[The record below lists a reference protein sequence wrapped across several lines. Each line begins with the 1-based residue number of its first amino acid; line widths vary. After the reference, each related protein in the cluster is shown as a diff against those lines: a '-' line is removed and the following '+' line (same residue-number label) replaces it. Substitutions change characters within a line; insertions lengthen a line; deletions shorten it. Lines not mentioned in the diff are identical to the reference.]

1 MKVKDVALTTV
12 LVLACSALSAIGGA
26 AITKHND
33 QPAEST
39 YETSLP
45 SGSSRA
51 YMASTPPNF
60 VEVAEKTI
68 DGVVNIRTEK
78 AVRMSRQEQFF
89 DPFEFFFGIPSQR
102 DPRQQSQPQETPKQ
116 VEIGSGVIISSDGYI
131 VTNNHVIEG
140 ADDVFVTTNNNEEYK
155 AKVIGSDPSTDLAL
169 LKIEAGKTKLTVIPF
184 GNSDDLR
191 IGEWVLAIGNPF
203 NLRSTVTAGIVS
215 AKGRAA
221 GSGQGSLQVGSFIQ
235 SDVAVNPGNSGGAL
249 VNMAGELIGINTMIY
264 SSTGNY
270 AGISFAIPTTIVHK
284 VVNDLKEY
292 GTVQRA
298 VLGIVGTNINSSV
311 TEKYDLKVSQG
322 ALVVEVADRSAAK
335 QAGLKEGDVVT
346 AIDGHSIATM
356 SQLQELIST
365 HKPGDKIKL
374 TVNRKGTSKTLDMT
388 LMNSEGNTDAVTRID
403 ESSIGAAFI
412 ELTTEERNELGI
424 SYGVKV
430 AGVDR
435 DGKFFRAG
443 IRKGDVILAVNNV
456 RVSEKDDVDKIVSE
470 VIRNSSDKVLFVKL
484 INKNGRV
491 NYTAVDLRD

>member
-1 MKVKDVALTTV
+1 MKAKDIILTSV
-12 LVLACSALSAIGGA
+12 LVVACSTLSAIGGA
-26 AITKHND
+26 AITKHGSD
-33 QPAEST
+33 SSET
-39 YETSLP
+39 YETSEP
-45 SGSSRA
+45 TKSSRA

-60 VEVAEKTI
+60 VEVAERTI

-78 AVRMSRQEQFF
+78 AVRMTQERFF

-102 DPRQQSQPQETPKQ
+102 DPRQEGRSRQEAPKQ
-116 VEIGSGVIISSDGYI
+116 VDIGSGVIISRDGYI
-131 VTNNHVIEG
+131 VTNNHVIDG
-140 ADDVFVTTNNNEEYK
+140 ADDVYVTTNSNEEYK
-155 AKVIGSDPSTDLAL
+155 AKVVGTDPSTDLAL
-169 LKIEAGKTKLTVIPF
+169 IKIEGGKELTAIPF

-191 IGEWVLAIGNPF
+191 VGEWVLAIGNPF

-270 AGISFAIPTTIVHK
+270 AGISFAIPTSIVHK
-284 VVNDLKEY
+284 VVSDLKEY

-298 VLGIVGTNINSSV
+298 VLGIAGTNITSAA

-322 ALVVEVADRSAAK
+322 ALVMEVADRSSAK
-335 QAGLKEGDVVT
+335 QAGLTEGDVIT
-346 AIDGHSIATM
+346 SIDGHSISTM
-356 SQLQELIST
+356 SDLQEAIST
-365 HKPGDKIKL
+365 HKPGDK
-374 TVNRKGTSKTLDMT
+374 VRMSVDRKGKAMT
-388 LMNSEGNTDAVTRID
+388 IDLVLKNSEGNTDAVTRID

-412 ELTTEERNELGI
+412 ELSDKEMSDLGI

-430 AGVDR
+430 VGVDR

-443 IRKGDVILAVNNV
+443 IRKGDVILAVNNL
-456 RVSEKDDVDKIVSE
+456 RVSKKDDVEKVVSD
-470 VIRNSSDKVLFVKL
+470 VVKSSSDKVLFVKL
-484 INKNGRV
+484 LNTNGRI
-491 NYTAVDLRD
+491 NYVAVDLRD

>member
-1 MKVKDVALTTV
+1 MKAKDIILTSV
-12 LVLACSALSAIGGA
+12 LVVACSTLSAIGGA
-26 AITKHND
+26 AITKHGSD
-33 QPAEST
+33 SSET
-39 YETSLP
+39 YETSEP
-45 SGSSRA
+45 TKSSRA

-60 VEVAEKTI
+60 VEVAERTI

-78 AVRMSRQEQFF
+78 AVRMTQERFF

-102 DPRQQSQPQETPKQ
+102 DPRQEGRSRQEAPKQ
-116 VEIGSGVIISSDGYI
+116 VDIGSGVIISRDGYI
-131 VTNNHVIEG
+131 VTNNHVIDG
-140 ADDVFVTTNNNEEYK
+140 ADDVYVTTNSNEEYK
-155 AKVIGSDPSTDLAL
+155 AKVVGTDPSTDLAVI
-169 LKIEAGKTKLTVIPF
+169 KIESGKELTAIPF

-191 IGEWVLAIGNPF
+191 VGEWVLAIGNPF

-270 AGISFAIPTTIVHK
+270 AGISFAIPTSIVHK
-284 VVNDLKEY
+284 VVSDLKEY

-298 VLGIVGTNINSSV
+298 VLGIAGTNITSAA

-322 ALVVEVADRSAAK
+322 ALVMEVADRSSAK
-335 QAGLKEGDVVT
+335 QAGLVEGDVIT
-346 AIDGHSIATM
+346 SIDGHSISTM
-356 SQLQELIST
+356 SDLQEAIST
-365 HKPGDKIKL
+365 HKPGDK
-374 TVNRKGTSKTLDMT
+374 VRMSVDRKGKAMT
-388 LMNSEGNTDAVTRID
+388 IDLVLKNSEGNTDAVTRID

-412 ELTTEERNELGI
+412 ELSDKEMSDIGI

-430 AGVDR
+430 VGVDR

-443 IRKGDVILAVNNV
+443 IRKGDVILAVNNL
-456 RVSEKDDVDKIVSE
+456 RVSKKDDVEKVVSD
-470 VIRNSSDKVLFVKL
+470 VVKSSSDKVLFVKL
-484 INKNGRV
+484 LNTNGRI
-491 NYTAVDLRD
+491 NYVAVDLRD

>member
-1 MKVKDVALTTV
+1 MKAKDIILTSV
-12 LVLACSALSAIGGA
+12 LVVACSTLSAIGGA
-26 AITKHND
+26 AITKHGSD
-33 QPAEST
+33 SSET
-39 YETSLP
+39 YETSEP
-45 SGSSRA
+45 TKSSRA

-60 VEVAEKTI
+60 VEVAERTI

-78 AVRMSRQEQFF
+78 AVRMSQERFF

-102 DPRQQSQPQETPKQ
+102 DPRQEGRSRQEAPKQ
-116 VEIGSGVIISSDGYI
+116 VDIGSGVIISRDGYI
-131 VTNNHVIEG
+131 VTNNHVIDG
-140 ADDVFVTTNNNEEYK
+140 ADDVYVTTNSNEEYK
-155 AKVIGSDPSTDLAL
+155 AKVVGTDPSTDLAL
-169 LKIEAGKTKLTVIPF
+169 IKIESGKELTAIPF

-191 IGEWVLAIGNPF
+191 VGEWVLAIGNPF

-270 AGISFAIPTTIVHK
+270 AGISFAIPTSIVHK
-284 VVNDLKEY
+284 VVSDLKEY

-298 VLGIVGTNINSSV
+298 VLGIAGTNITSAA

-322 ALVVEVADRSAAK
+322 ALVMEVADRSSAK
-335 QAGLKEGDVVT
+335 QAGLTEGDVIT
-346 AIDGHSIATM
+346 SIDGHSISTM
-356 SQLQELIST
+356 SDLQEAIST
-365 HKPGDKIKL
+365 HKPGDK
-374 TVNRKGTSKTLDMT
+374 VRMSVDRKGKAMT
-388 LMNSEGNTDAVTRID
+388 IDLVLKNSEGNTDAVTRID

-412 ELTTEERNELGI
+412 ELSDKEMSDLGI

-430 AGVDR
+430 VGVDR

-443 IRKGDVILAVNNV
+443 IRKGDVILAVNNL
-456 RVSEKDDVDKIVSE
+456 RVSKKDDVEKVVSD
-470 VIRNSSDKVLFVKL
+470 VVKSSSDKVLFVKL
-484 INKNGRV
+484 LNTNGRI
-491 NYTAVDLRD
+491 NYVAVDLRD

>member
-1 MKVKDVALTTV
+1 MKAKDIILTSV
-12 LVLACSALSAIGGA
+12 LVVACSTLSAIGGA
-26 AITKHND
+26 AITKHGSD
-33 QPAEST
+33 SSEA
-39 YETSLP
+39 YETTEP
-45 SGSSRA
+45 AKSSRA

-60 VEVAEKTI
+60 VEVAERTI

-78 AVRMSRQEQFF
+78 AVRMAQERFF

-102 DPRQQSQPQETPKQ
+102 DPRQEGRSRQETPKQ
-116 VEIGSGVIISSDGYI
+116 VEIGSGVIISRDGYI
-131 VTNNHVIEG
+131 VTNNHVIDG
-140 ADDVFVTTNNNEEYK
+140 ADDVYVTTNSNEEYK
-155 AKVIGSDPSTDLAL
+155 AKVVGTDPSTDLAL
-169 LKIEAGKTKLTVIPF
+169 IKIESGKELTAIPF

-191 IGEWVLAIGNPF
+191 VGEWVLAIGNPF

-270 AGISFAIPTTIVHK
+270 AGISFAIPTSIVHK
-284 VVNDLKEY
+284 VVGDLKEY

-298 VLGIVGTNINSSV
+298 VLGIAGTNITSAA

-322 ALVVEVADRSAAK
+322 ALVMEVADRSSAK
-335 QAGLKEGDVVT
+335 QAGLTEGDVIT
-346 AIDGHSIATM
+346 SLDGHSISTM
-356 SQLQELIST
+356 SDLQEAIST
-365 HKPGDKIKL
+365 HKPGDK
-374 TVNRKGTSKTLDMT
+374 VRMSVDRKGKAMT
-388 LMNSEGNTDAVTRID
+388 IDLVLKNSEGNTDAVTRID
-403 ESSIGAAFI
+403 ESSIGAAFL
-412 ELTTEERNELGI
+412 ELSDKEMSDLGI

-443 IRKGDVILAVNNV
+443 IRKGDVILAVNNL
-456 RVSEKDDVDKIVSE
+456 RVSKKDDVEKVVSD
-470 VIRNSSDKVLFVKL
+470 VVKGSSDKVLFVKL
-484 INKNGRV
+484 LNTNGRI
-491 NYTAVDLRD
+491 NYVAVDLRD